1 MITRVCILNKLCVC
15 ERDIKRIIVSFA
27 LQWSD
32 DEVKALVN
40 YILCR
45 GYVNKWQP
53 FTADPQ
59 FWETAADFVY
69 KTAAAEPS
77 AKRTGEN

>member
-1 MITRVCILNKLCVC
+1 M
-15 ERDIKRIIVSFA
+15 
-27 LQWSD
+27 
-32 DEVKALVN
+32 KALVN

>member
-1 MITRVCILNKLCVC
+1 MC

-45 GYVNKWQP
+45 GYVNKWP

-69 KTAAAEPS
+69 KTAEPS